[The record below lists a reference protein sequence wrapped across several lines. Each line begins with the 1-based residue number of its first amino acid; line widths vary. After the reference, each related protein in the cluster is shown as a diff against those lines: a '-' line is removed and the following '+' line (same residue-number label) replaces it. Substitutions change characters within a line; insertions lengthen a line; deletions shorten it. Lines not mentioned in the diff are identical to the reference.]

1 MGGNPIS
8 RVLYCMCVC
17 TCLCACAHVHS
28 SACVW
33 GVNDY
38 QEQQNQLL
46 LKSHCVVQM
55 SCLDQSNESI
65 NGPLY

>member
-1 MGGNPIS
+1 
-8 RVLYCMCVC
+8 MCVC